1 MRAATATGMGAYEL
15 VDGEESRKIGNVRE
29 ELERM
34 EEGLVEGGK
43 SLSLGIAA
51 GLKECDGGGGGG
63 RGKKERLASLDVFR
77 GLTVVLMIIVDH
89 LGGVFPS
96 INHSPWN
103 GVTLADFVM
112 PFFLFM
118 VGVSLTL
125 AYKNLTS
132 KIDATL
138 KILLRT
144 MKLFGLGL
152 LLQGG
157 YIHGVGDLSYGVD
170 LTKIRWMGI
179 LQRIAIAFLLA
190 ALCEIWLKRPGDI
203 KREASVFKKYQFQW
217 MFMVVL
223 SAIYLALL
231 YGLYVSDWSYQVP
244 SHIDGSLTTF
254 TVQCGVRGDTGPA
267 CNAVA
272 MVDRK
277 IMGIQHLY
285 KKATYARTEQ
295 CSINSPNYGSL
306 PADAPS
312 WCQGPFDPE
321 GILSTVMAVVT
332 CLIGLHYGH
341 IIVHFK
347 DHKVRIIQ
355 WMIPSS
361 GFVIMAMLLDICGMH
376 LNKALYSLS
385 YTCLTAGV
393 AGILFSGLYILVD
406 VYGFRRPLTVLEW
419 IGKHALAIFIL
430 AACNIVPIV
439 LLGVY
444 WREPQN
450 NILWLIGVRS

>member
-1 MRAATATGMGAYEL
+1 MGAYEL

-138 KILLRT
+138 TVLLRT

-223 SAIYLALL
+223 SAIYLALF

-254 TVQCGVRGDTGPA
+254 TVQCGVRGDTRPA

-285 KKATYARTEQ
+285 KKATYARTKQ

-393 AGILFSGLYILVD
+393 AGILFSGIYILVD